1 MDSRAKFE
9 EWLHKPI
16 DEGADVTAWIT
27 NDLDE
32 IAWQAWKAGRESM
45 RQEAAIACGNE
56 SLFDVYAGN
65 YSSACLACGERITEI
80 EP

>member
-27 NDLDE
+27 NDVDE

-45 RQEAAIACGNE
+45 REEATIACGNE
-56 SLFDVYAGN
+56 SLFDVDAGD
-65 YSSACLACGERITEI
+65 YSSACLACGERITQI

>member
-9 EWLHKPI
+9 EWMNKPVA
-16 DEGADVTAWIT
+16 EGEDPVAWIV
-27 NDLDE
+27 NDRNE
-32 IAWQAWKAGRESM
+32 IAWQAWKAGCESM
-45 RQEAAIACGNE
+45 REEATIACGNE
-56 SLFDVYAGN
+56 SLFDVYAGD

>member
-16 DEGADVTAWIT
+16 DEGADVTAWII
-27 NDLDE
+27 NDVDE

-45 RQEAAIACGNE
+45 REEACKAADLSWVKDPHVTASDAIKQ
-56 SLFDVYAGN
+56 
-65 YSSACLACGERITEI
+65 I